1 MSGYF
6 IRFCLGG
13 GGVNFLGGGG
23 GGGGGSTLVM
33 PNLQL
38 KKIPL
43 CM

>member
-1 MSGYF
+1 MSRYF
-6 IRFCLGG
+6 VQFCLGREG
-13 GGVNFLGGGG
+13 GSTFWGG

-38 KKIPL
+38 KKTPL